1 MLRFLAVQNLAVIER
16 LELEFSPG
24 LTVLTGETGAGKSI
38 LVEAINLLV
47 GGRASPD
54 LVRTGE
60 EAATVQAVFDA
71 PDGSELLVRREVTSQ
86 GRSRAFLDGALTTAA
101 GLRDRVL
108 PLIDLHGQHE
118 HQALLDP
125 DTHLGVLDAYAGLGA
140 LRQEVATLFDHVKV
154 CRDELATARADER
167 DRDARLDLLTYQTAE
182 IERADP
188 KSGEDEQLAATRQ
201 ILASAEKVQ
210 RLCAEGYAALYDSD
224 AAALPTLGT
233 VWKRVSELSAI
244 DPAFGQYVE
253 ARDAIKSQLEDLAA
267 LLRDYAANLDASPAR
282 LQEVEDRLALLER
295 LKRKYGPTLA
305 DVIARLDSMRRELQ
319 SLDRA
324 GERVAELDG
333 RLVAARDRYLAA
345 ARRLSCERHEA
356 AARLSGALAVEV
368 ASLAMEHTRFEVRFE
383 DDLPEDRWTA
393 EGIDAGEFY
402 VSPNPGEELRALARI
417 ASGGE
422 LSRVM
427 LALKTL
433 ATTDAPGK
441 TLIFDEVDAGIG
453 GRVADAVGAR
463 LQALSADFQVF
474 CITHLPQIAA
484 HGDQQFLV
492 TKSVRDRRTV
502 TTVEPLQGMD
512 RREAELARMIGGVT
526 VSAGTLASAREML
539 LSRQRTAP
547 AGEGR
552 GSGAPVGTPGARA
565 QGESE
570 TKTKAKADPERKAK
584 AKVGGW
590 LRDS

>member
-60 EAATVQAVFDA
+60 EAATVQAIFEM
-71 PDGSELLVRREVTSQ
+71 SEGRELIVRREVTAQ
-86 GRSRAFLDGALTTAA
+86 GRSRAFLDGSLTTAA
-101 GLRDRVL
+101 GLRERVL

-125 DTHLGVLDAYAGLGA
+125 DTHLDVLDTYAGLA
-140 LRQEVATLFDHVKV
+140 DRRQAVAGLFEEVRRAK
-154 CRDELATARADER
+154 DELARTRAAER
-167 DRDARLDLLTYQTAE
+167 DRDAKVDLLTYQAGE
-182 IERADP
+182 IERAAP
-188 KSGEDEQLAATRQ
+188 KPGEDEQLAATRQ

-224 AAALPTLGT
+224 AAALPTLGA
-233 VWKRVSELSAI
+233 VWKRVSELSSI
-244 DPAFGQYVE
+244 DPAFAPYFE
-253 ARDAIKSQLEDLAA
+253 ARDGIKSQLEDLAV

-305 DVIARLDSMRRELQ
+305 EVTARLESMRLELQ
-319 SLDRA
+319 ALDRA
-324 GERVAELDG
+324 GERAGELERLLTVARE
-333 RLVAARDRYLAA
+333 RYLAA
-345 ARRLSCERHEA
+345 ACELSQLRRQA
-356 AARLSGALAVEV
+356 AVRLARDLAREV

-383 DDLPEDRWTA
+383 GELPEDRWT
-393 EGIDAGEFY
+393 ERGIDAGEFY
-402 VSPNPGEELRALARI
+402 VSPNIGEELRALARI

-427 LALKTL
+427 LAVKTL

-463 LQALSADFQVF
+463 LQALARNFQVL

-484 HGDQQFLV
+484 HADEHLRV
-492 TKSVRDRRTV
+492 SKTVRDSRTV
-502 TTVEPLQGMD
+502 TTVEALQGSGT
-512 RREAELARMIGGVT
+512 RVEELARMIGGAT
-526 VSAGTLASAREML
+526 ISAGTVASAQDML
-539 LSRQRTAP
+539 QARQR
-547 AGEGR
+547 G
-552 GSGAPVGTPGARA
+552 GAR
-565 QGESE
+565 GESE
-570 TKTKAKADPERKAK
+570 TKAKAKAPQERKAK
-584 AKVGGW
+584 AKVDGW